1 MNGRVYDPL
10 VSRFLSPDL
19 FVQAPG
25 NSQSFNRYAYVF
37 NNPLSHTDPSGYI
50 GIPRQWSESPVQEV
64 DNSWF
69 WMNHNLGNH
78 GFGGGSGS
86 GSSFGNSQTGYGLP
100 GFGGN
105 GTGVN
110 GIYYDLVSGAYRY
123 VSNPGRVVIGGF
135 WLDVPLSEKVNEG
148 LNGKLPGRWIIGGGI
163 RSIYVNQGLG
173 VGDDAAGG
181 GGGVG
186 QPGTWESLI
195 PIWGSGRAAI
205 DHFQSGNWG
214 RGLLNTGIA
223 ISDVFLVKSI
233 GTAIGKG
240 AWKLGSHSWSAT
252 RSWLGKTGYA
262 EAGQPVHHWA
272 VSQAT
277 AKQYGLEAVTN
288 QPWNL
293 MTFPNQSLH
302 LRAGH
307 GMNFL
312 DKPGYGAFGQIWYGT
327 PIWPKAVVG
336 SYGGRIVIE

>member
-1 MNGRVYDPL
+1 M
-10 VSRFLSPDL
+10 
-19 FVQAPG
+19 
-25 NSQSFNRYAYVF
+25 
-37 NNPLSHTDPSGYI
+37 
-50 GIPRQWSESPVQEV
+50 QEV

-233 GTAIGKG
+233 GKAIGKG

-293 MTFPNQSLH
+293 MPMSSQAFHQSVHGVGPN
-302 LRAGH
+302 
-307 GMNFL
+307 
-312 DKPGYGAFGQIWYGT
+312 AFSPIGQFWYGT
-327 PIWPKAVVG
+327 PVWFKTTIVSG
-336 SYGGRIVIE
+336 SGRIGD